1 MKSSVFIAPYH
12 FSRLWTKIETNISDI
27 LFNFSGMGIIEG
39 EKFLQKFG
47 KIYCTVQPRSR
58 LLFSSSHP
66 GNSIVRSVR
75 FRRREISLLD
85 RAVRPDTSAAIFS
98 IGKYFNE
105 SNVVPRDY
113 ICPPDRPCIGF
124 PGNYEKYQLNIKAWV
139 RVIR

>member
-1 MKSSVFIAPYH
+1 MKNFCKSLERSIAPFNPVHGCY
-12 FSRLWTKIETNISDI
+12 FLRVI
-27 LFNFSGMGIIEG
+27 LA
-39 EKFLQKFG
+39 
-47 KIYCTVQPRSR
+47 TRSYDR
-58 LLFSSSHP
+58 CDFDD
-66 GNSIVRSVR
+66 
-75 FRRREISLLD
+75 EISLLD

>member
-1 MKSSVFIAPYH
+1 MKNFCKNLERSIAPFNPVHGCY
-12 FSRLWTKIETNISDI
+12 FLRVI
-27 LFNFSGMGIIEG
+27 LAI
-39 EKFLQKFG
+39 
-47 KIYCTVQPRSR
+47 RSYDR
-58 LLFSSSHP
+58 CDFDD
-66 GNSIVRSVR
+66 
-75 FRRREISLLD
+75 EISLLD